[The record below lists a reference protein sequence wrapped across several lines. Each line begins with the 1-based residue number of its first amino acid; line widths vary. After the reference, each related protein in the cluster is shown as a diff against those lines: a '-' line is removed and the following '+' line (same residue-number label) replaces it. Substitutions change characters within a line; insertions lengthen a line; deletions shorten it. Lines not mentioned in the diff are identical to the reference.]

1 MDGRAWQATVY
12 GVTKSDMIDQL
23 NNNNSSKN
31 WGRRHNINRTFLKTK
46 ANDFESFS
54 LALDESTDITGNTI
68 IWGINSNF
76 FFFYFYFVPEYSWLT
91 ILC

>member
-1 MDGRAWQATVY
+1 MEGRAWQTTVY

-23 NNNNSSKN
+23 NNKSSKT
-31 WGRRHNINRTFLKTK
+31 WGRRSNINRTFLKSK

-54 LALDESTDITGNTI
+54 LALDESTDITDNTI

-76 FFFYFYFVPEYSWLT
+76 F
-91 ILC
+91 

>member
-54 LALDESTDITGNTI
+54 LAVDESTDVTDNTI
-68 IWGINSNF
+68 IWGINSN

-91 ILC
+91 MLC